1 MSMPSLPVVDI
12 DVFLSNASSS
22 DRVQQEC
29 KKVGYDHII
38 VYSHMFILLLI
49 MFHHNDRLQKHSL
62 PMVHC
67 SYTILVFLKRI
78 TVHSSICS
86 RIISLSHRTR

>member
-29 KKVGYDHII
+29 KKVGYDHIL
-38 VYSHMFILLLI
+38 VYSHMFNYI
-49 MFHHNDRLQKHSL
+49 
-62 PMVHC
+62 
-67 SYTILVFLKRI
+67 TIDYV
-78 TVHSSICS
+78 SP
-86 RIISLSHRTR
+86 